1 MIDHEP
7 FAGQGDRRQ
16 GGFMAAS
23 DAESGAP
30 GPLSGLRVVDFY
42 QGLSRRSGEK
52 LVLFSEWRF
61 L

>member
-1 MIDHEP
+1 MSRSLARVIE
-7 FAGQGDRRQ
+7 DR
-16 GGFMAAS
+16 GFMAAS

-52 LVLFSEWRF
+52 LVLFSERRF